1 MNYNSMLKD
10 KKSELNYEG
19 AKAYAMAP
27 ELELYSA
34 VVTASLS
41 DSFYEKQDERVDRI
55 AKLIG
60 KVSPEFVA
68 SLAVYARTEMHLR
81 SIPLLLLVE
90 LAKIH
95 NGDHG
100 TADVLSVAQSVK

>member
-68 SLAVYARTEMHLR
+68 RHPPAVA
-81 SIPLLLLVE
+81 
-90 LAKIH
+90 
-95 NGDHG
+95 G
-100 TADVLSVAQSVK
+100 